1 MVPVPPIKWRTNM
14 SKIYVKTDAKGYV
27 SILSEKGQPTG
38 SHLNGFGWTNI
49 QVNGDTFMATNAQG
63 YTYLF
68 DKNGNMI
75 RSI

>member
-1 MVPVPPIKWRTNM
+1 
-14 SKIYVKTDAKGYV
+14 
-27 SILSEKGQPTG
+27 
-38 SHLNGFGWTNI
+38 LNGFGWTNI
-49 QVNGDTFMATNAQG
+49 QVNGDTFMATNPQG